1 MMMPRLARAI
11 SAPFSGFAVSATV
24 GLFFAVGAGLTT
36 SAHAGDGQVQRLG
49 SMSGGVP
56 STAPATT
63 KQNWREKTEAS
74 CGMAC
79 RYHRANDN
87 LTLQALYLITK
98 MKKIDEALGNGEE
111 TRAKTALGGFCTDS
125 GEEAEACFDRYKAFQ
140 RVALLQIRQAI
151 GKNEEMIARL
161 TSGRKND
168 GTVEGDTVSFGANAD
183 PEAYVPEVPTVS
195 ELEKAYLDGKLKPT
209 GSKYSAAEI
218 QKWSVELVGIAPNG
232 QRFLEFNKKTVDGN
246 PHQAEK
252 TKYQLHMIARDGSG
266 AANTDAAAV
275 KAVQG
280 SQKAIK
286 EVADNQVQLGVDAK
300 VIGPKD
306 IARDD
311 SVSHSALKEA
321 RSILNSRI
329 AGALAKDGAS
339 RAPAGKS
346 APDSKNAASTSAKEG
361 AASKSAANPQSTSEK
376 SADPKSTAALV
387 SSNAASDAQDLS
399 VKRNTASDPK
409 SYREYADEE
418 RVQVPEKV
426 DQSRY
431 IRYNLNEL
439 FTDIEDSTK

>member
-1 MMMPRLARAI
+1 MMMLRLARLK
-11 SAPFSGFAVSATV
+11 SKNRSSLAVSAMVGFLVWVGV
-24 GLFFAVGAGLTT
+24 GLSSEARA
-36 SAHAGDGQVQRLG
+36 DGEVQRLG
-49 SMSGGVP
+49 TMSGGVP
-56 STAPATT
+56 TTAPAAT

-98 MKKIDEALGNGEE
+98 MKKIDDALGNQEE
-111 TRAKTALGGFCTDS
+111 TQAKTALGGFCIDS
-125 GEEAEACFDRYKAFQ
+125 GEDAHTCFDRYKAFQ

-161 TSGRKND
+161 TSGRKDD
-168 GTVEGDTVSFGANAD
+168 GTVEGDTISFAANAD

-195 ELEKAYLDGKLKPT
+195 DLEKAYLNGKLKPT
-209 GSKYSAAEI
+209 GSKYSASDI
-218 QKWSVELVGIAPNG
+218 QKWSQELVGIAPKG
-232 QRFLEFNKKTVDGN
+232 QRYLEFNKKTVDGN

-266 AANTDAAAV
+266 GAKTDDAAV

-286 EVADNQVQLGVDAK
+286 EVADNGVPLGADAK

-306 IARDD
+306 IAKQDP
-311 SVSHSALKEA
+311 VSHSALKEA

-329 AGALAKDGAS
+329 AGSIAQDGAA
-339 RAPAGKS
+339 RAPAGK
-346 APDSKNAASTSAKEG
+346 AASESKPSAGSTKDG
-361 AASKSAANPQSTSEK
+361 APASVKAAVDAK
-376 SADPKSTAALV
+376 SADAGTT
-387 SSNAASDAQDLS
+387 SNAGSESKDVT
-399 VKRNTASDPK
+399 VKRTTASQGKDF
-409 SYREYADEE
+409 REYADEE

-431 IRYNLNEL
+431 IRYNLNDL